1 MSMKQNG
8 LILFLGGLSALAVL
22 AILGFTNPTQVG
34 PLGILAFFV
43 FLYLLITSLIYFL
56 IIIVRYFIQ
65 RLLKPG
71 RWLLAAQQLQNIK
84 VYYYAS
90 MLALAPVIILGMQ
103 SVGGAK
109 LFDLLLIGLFEV
121 LAIFYIQKRF

>member
-1 MSMKQNG
+1 MKRNG
-8 LILFLGGLSALAVL
+8 LILSLGGLSALAILV
-22 AILGFTNPTQVG
+22 ILGFTNPTQVG

-43 FLYLLITSLIYFL
+43 FLYLLVTSLIYFL
-56 IIIVRYFIQ
+56 MLAIRYVLRKIL
-65 RLLKPG
+65 RPG
-71 RWLLAAQQLQNIK
+71 RWLLSAQQLQNVK

-90 MLALAPVIILGMQ
+90 MLALVPVIVLGMQ

-109 LFDLLLIGLFEV
+109 LLDLLLIGLFEV